1 LPDEKKEQWGW
12 IDEHIERPTPE
23 VAGEEVRIIGKG
35 SIRPDQ
41 DVTDQE
47 SVEQQAD
54 RVESKEGSSEGSE
67 RSPSGGA

>member
-23 VAGEEVRIIGKG
+23 VAGEEVRIIEKG

-41 DVTDQE
+41 DVTDKG
-47 SVEQQAD
+47 SVEEQAD
-54 RVESKEGSSEGSE
+54 KVESTKGFGGGSE